1 MSPNYPQNYHDNL
14 LCVWTVS
21 VPSGDINLLIS
32 DMAIADGDVGC
43 PSDGLFVCFLHFA
56 NRTKWFRRRICVFK
70 ISHNEI
76 HI

>member
-1 MSPNYPQNYHDNL
+1 MSPNYPQNYQDNL

-43 PSDGLFVCFLHFA
+43 PSDGLFVRFLYFA
-56 NRTKWFRRRICVFK
+56 NHTKCHLSLLIITGSIPTAK
-70 ISHNEI
+70 KP
-76 HI
+76 